1 MEKRPAFAN
10 IRQFINLLRLKGEL
24 VDIYAEVD
32 PYLEIAEIHRRVIG
46 SGGPALFFHRVQGST
61 VPVVTNLYGTEK
73 RVALCF
79 GDNPEEI
86 ISPYLELLKSP
97 PSLSTLWEKRKT
109 IATLRHIGSKKVKKS
124 QLQSNVS
131 PDLTSLPFL
140 TSWPE
145 DGGAFLTTPLV
156 YTESPSGKGPNLGM
170 YRIQR
175 LDPQHLGLHFQ
186 IGKGGGFH
194 YFEAEEKQI
203 PLEVTIFL
211 GGPPT
216 LLLSAIAPLPE
227 NLSEL
232 LLASFLE
239 QKKLKVSYTKGRK
252 HPLIEECEF
261 AFCGRANPN
270 QRRAEGPF
278 GDHYGYYS
286 LQHDYPFML
295 CEQLYS
301 RKDPIFPATI
311 VGKPKQE
318 DFFIGA
324 FLQKLLSPLFPL
336 AMPMVKDLWSYGETG
351 FHSLASARVAERY
364 GREAMMAM
372 FRILGEGQLSF
383 TKSLFLTDQ
392 NVNLQNF
399 REVFQKVFE
408 RIDPKQDLWIFSN
421 LSMDTLDYTGPK
433 INEGSRVVFA
443 GVGEKKRELF
453 DREPQTIRG
462 IKKAKLFC
470 PGLLVIET
478 CSYLEQKDPSSLLEH
493 PDLMPWSLIV
503 LVDDCERATR
513 SEMHFLWTAFT
524 RFEPAADL
532 YAKKASI
539 HRHHLQYDFPILID
553 ARMKPWYPKEVEVD
567 HETANKVT
575 KRWKEYFAETLE
587 MNTESF

>member
-1 MEKRPAFAN
+1 MQA
-10 IRQFINLLRLKGEL
+10 
-24 VDIYAEVD
+24 
-32 PYLEIAEIHRRVIG
+32 
-46 SGGPALFFHRVQGST
+46 
-61 VPVVTNLYGTEK
+61 
-73 RVALCF
+73 
-79 GDNPEEI
+79 
-86 ISPYLELLKSP
+86 
-97 PSLSTLWEKRKT
+97 PSLSRLWKKRKLLT
-109 IATLRHIGSKKVKKS
+109 NLLHLGTKKVGTKLEGTS
-124 QLQSNVS
+124 S

-175 LDPQHLGLHFQ
+175 LDPHHLGLHFQ

-194 YFEAEEKQI
+194 YYEAEKKEL

-232 LLASFLE
+232 LLASFLG
-239 QKKLKVSYTKGRK
+239 QKKIPVSYTKERK

-261 AFCGRANPN
+261 AFCGKAYPH

-286 LQHDYPFML
+286 LQHDYPFMH
-295 CEQLYS
+295 CDRIFT
-301 RKDPIFPATI
+301 RKNPIFPATI

-318 DFFIGA
+318 DFFIGV
-324 FLQKLLSPLFPL
+324 FLQKLLAPLFPI

-351 FHSLASARVAERY
+351 FHSLASARVSERY
-364 GREAMMAM
+364 EREAIMAM

-392 NVNLQNF
+392 KVDLQNF
-399 REVFQKVFE
+399 QEVFCTVFE
-408 RIDPKQDLWIFSN
+408 RMDPKKDLWIFSN

-433 INEGSRVVFA
+433 VNEGSRVVFI

-453 DREPQTIRG
+453 DKEPGQLRG
-462 IKKAKLFC
+462 IKKAKRFA
-470 PGLLVIET
+470 PGILVIEVE
-478 CSYLEQKDPSSLLEH
+478 SYLELKDPSILLDH
-493 PDLMPWSLIV
+493 PDLAPWSLIV
-503 LVDDCERATR
+503 LVDDCERTTR
-513 SEMHFLWTAFT
+513 SDMHFLWTTFT

-532 YAKKASI
+532 YAKKQIS
-539 HRHHLQYDFPILID
+539 RHHLQYEFPLLID
-553 ARMKPWYPKEVEVD
+553 SRMKPWYPKEVEVD
-567 HETANKVT
+567 GKTAKKVT
-575 KRWKEYFAETLE
+575 SRWKSYFPIPMQ
-587 MNTESF
+587 MNEELF